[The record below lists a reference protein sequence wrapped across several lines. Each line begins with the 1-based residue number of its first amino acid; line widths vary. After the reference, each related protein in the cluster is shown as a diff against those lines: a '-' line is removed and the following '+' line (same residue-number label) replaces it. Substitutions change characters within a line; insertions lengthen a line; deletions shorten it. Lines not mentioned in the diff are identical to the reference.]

1 VQLSERVTACHR
13 RWRGNHRY
21 GGGGPP
27 LQKIADPHEKARGIV
42 VGEKRGRIEAEISGT
57 PAGVR
62 RDAGCFRKG
71 TRTDGPGKDRGRRL
85 S

>member
-1 VQLSERVTACHR
+1 MKKPVEL
-13 RWRGNHRY
+13 
-21 GGGGPP
+21 
-27 LQKIADPHEKARGIV
+27 V

-71 TRTDGPGKDRGRRL
+71 TRAEGPGKDRGRRL

>member
-1 VQLSERVTACHR
+1 MARKIIDMVTVGPRFR
-13 RWRGNHRY
+13 RS
-21 GGGGPP
+21 PIP
-27 LQKIADPHEKARGIV
+27 MKKPVESV